1 MASDTAV
8 REVRN
13 SLDFA
18 EILKQAKR
26 GVHQAP
32 TLAGYR
38 HPFIRD
44 WKELAT
50 TSREKIRAMAAGDY
64 AECNWVSVARNEF
77 ACIIDVDDVE
87 TAIAMGM
94 PIPQDTF
101 IVNSPSGASTST
113 CGTRR
118 NQWS

>member
-1 MASDTAV
+1 
-8 REVRN
+8 
-13 SLDFA
+13 
-18 EILKQAKR
+18 
-26 GVHQAP
+26 
-32 TLAGYR
+32 
-38 HPFIRD
+38 
-44 WKELAT
+44 
-50 TSREKIRAMAAGDY
+50 
-64 AECNWVSVARNEF
+64 VSVARNEF